1 LDGWVVALGYLPFA
15 IYHLL
20 SAMSAKR
27 FVVVVYDISN
37 DKRRTRLHNALL
49 DFGTPVQFSVF
60 ECWLT
65 KDEIKKMQARIKKII
80 RPRKDHVRFY
90 FLCAACAERVQTT
103 QAGELT
109 KLKEVI
115 VV

>member
-1 LDGWVVALGYLPFA
+1 MNTKQFW
-15 IYHLL
+15 
-20 SAMSAKR
+20 
-27 FVVVVYDISN
+27 VVVYDISN

-65 KDEIKKMQARIKKII
+65 VEQLKKMRARVRKVI
-80 RPRKDHVRFY
+80 RPRKDHLRFY
-90 FLCAACAERVQTT
+90 FLCAACAARVETT

>member
-1 LDGWVVALGYLPFA
+1 MNNKQFC
-15 IYHLL
+15 
-20 SAMSAKR
+20 
-27 FVVVVYDISN
+27 VVVYDISN

-65 KDEIKKMQARIKKII
+65 KDQVKKMRVKVNKVI
-80 RPRKDHVRFY
+80 RPRKDHLRY
-90 FLCAACAERVQTT
+90 YYLCAACVERVQTS

-109 KLKEVI
+109 KLEEVL